1 MELVFTQLGQSMS
14 LDLLR
19 VLVREVLI
27 QDILPMDMDLLLMAM
42 DLVVSASELVFIQL
56 DQFTSLDL
64 LRVLVREVLMLSLV
78 ITHRTT
84 GHQLLLPTATLLA
97 MDVMAREVLS
107 PGILDLVMD
116 MDMVVSAPELV
127 FTQLVQF
134 MSPDLLRV
142 LASVV
147 PMLSQDILVLAM
159 VMAMVLVVSVLV
171 LVYILL
177 EQFMS
182 PDLHKVSVA
191 DTCTKCCV
199 LVLCNC
205 QNIFLFLT

>member
-1 MELVFTQLGQSMS
+1 MDLVVSAMELVFTQLGQSMS

-27 QDILPMDMDLLLMAM
+27 QDILPMDMGLLLMVM
-42 DLVVSASELVFIQL
+42 DLVVSALELVFIQL

-78 ITHRTT
+78 ITHKTT

-107 PGILDLVMD
+107 PDILDLVMD
-116 MDMVVSAPELV
+116 LEVSAPELV

-147 PMLSQDILVLAM
+147 PMLSQVMLVLAM
-159 VMAMVLVVSVLV
+159 AMAMVLVVSVLV
-171 LVYILL
+171 LVYILP

-182 PDLHKVSVA
+182 PDLPKVSVA
-191 DTCTKCCV
+191 DTCTKCCI

-205 QNIFLFLT
+205 